1 MNNPDPDSF
10 GAWAAP
16 AELAPTLTALLALIG
31 ADAVPM
37 LLDNLR
43 AFDEWAAARP
53 PDLTEPPRAV
63 GGHATGLRGAAF
75 NRFTSPY
82 TLWMVQRPL
91 DVHAGLAQDARRA
104 ADRFLAGS
112 GCEALFGYR
121 PRHRLGKRAFK
132 LVFES

>member
-1 MNNPDPDSF
+1 
-10 GAWAAP
+10 
-16 AELAPTLTALLALIG
+16 
-31 ADAVPM
+31 M

-63 GGHATGLRGAAF
+63 GGHATALRGAAF

-91 DVHAGLAQDARRA
+91 DVYAALEPDGRREV
-104 ADRFLAGS
+104 DRFLAGS
-112 GCEALFGYR
+112 GCEALLAYR
-121 PRHRLGKRAFK
+121 PRQRLGKRNFK
-132 LVFES
+132 LSFAG